1 MTDVNGF
8 RAYESAIIGGMLAS
22 GDHTLDSIRGEFAS
36 IRKTARLF
44 SGGVSDAYYPIGSH
58 WAETHYAQECLW
70 LFVSEPRSLADA
82 MAHLLALGFSE
93 PVARYAYRY
102 MLNNKSP
109 GGGALTMTEL
119 DGVPMLQREVGN
131 D

>member
-8 RAYESAIIGGMLAS
+8 RTYESAIIGGMLAS
-22 GDHTLDSIRGEFAS
+22 GEHTLSHVRAQFRQIRD
-36 IRKTARLF
+36 TARLF
-44 SGGVSDAYYPIGSH
+44 SGGVSDTYYPIGSS
-58 WAETHYAQECLW
+58 WEETHFVQECLW
-70 LFVSEPRSLADA
+70 LFLSEPRSLADA

-102 MLNNKSP
+102 MLNNKSS
-109 GGGALTMTEL
+109 GGGVLTMTEL

>member
-22 GDHTLDSIRGEFAS
+22 GEHTLDSIREEFAS
-36 IRKTARLF
+36 IRETARLF
-44 SGGVSDAYYPIGSH
+44 SGGVSDTYYPIGSH
-58 WAETHYAQECLW
+58 WAETHFAQECLW
-70 LFVSEPRSLADA
+70 LFLSEPRPLAEV

-102 MLNNKSP
+102 MLDSKGP
-109 GGGALTMTEL
+109 GGSVLAMIEV
-119 DGVPMLQREVGN
+119 DGVPMLQREVKQ
-131 D
+131 

>member
-1 MTDVNGF
+1 MTDTNGF

-22 GDHTLDSIRGEFAS
+22 GEHTLGSIRAEFRN

-44 SGGVSDAYYPIGSH
+44 SSGVSDTYYPIGSH
-58 WAETHYAQECLW
+58 WAETYFAQECLW
-70 LFVSEPRSLADA
+70 LFISEPRSLAES

-102 MLNNKSP
+102 MLDNKSS
-109 GGGALTMTEL
+109 GGSVLTMTEV
-119 DGVPMLQREVGN
+119 DGVPMLHREAKP
-131 D
+131 

>member
-1 MTDVNGF
+1 MSDPNGF
-8 RAYESAIIGGMLAS
+8 RAYESAIIGWMLAS

-44 SGGVSDAYYPIGSH
+44 SGGVSDTYYPIGSSWEESH
-58 WAETHYAQECLW
+58 FAQECLW
-70 LFVSEPRSLADA
+70 LFLSEPRPLAEV

-102 MLNNKSP
+102 MLDSKNPRGSV
-109 GGGALTMTEL
+109 LTMTEV
-119 DGVPMLQREVGN
+119 DGVPMLQREAKP
-131 D
+131 